1 MLKTIYV
8 VTMWSGGEPARKW
21 QTYEAPEILEH
32 GHGIKFIDRLTKLSV
47 TIIGPIS
54 IEEYESGKEDIEAG
68 QHDPKLDFGE
78 DLPPD
83 EGGLKGDD

>member
-21 QTYEAPEILEH
+21 QTYDEPEILEH
-32 GHGIKFIDRLTKLSV
+32 GTGVRFTDRLTKLSV

-54 IEEYESGKEDIEAG
+54 IEEYESGKEDIESG

-78 DLPPD
+78 DLPPE
-83 EGGLKGDD
+83 EGGLKGED